1 VRHRSTSRAGA
12 RWALAG
18 IIGLTVLGAGACGG
32 SDPAA
37 PSGGPARAPAAT
49 AASASAAAQPAASAS
64 ASGTPAPR
72 CRKVPRTT
80 LRLIASHANAR
91 TRFASG
97 TAAAVHAGPGYAVS
111 MATLAGGTRRVATW
125 FVDDLRTPQTVT
137 SANTQALQITNWPLE
152 SLDASLA
159 GQSRNCV
166 TQNERGVG
174 PVP

>member
-18 IIGLTVLGAGACGG
+18 IIGLAVLGAGACGG
-32 SDPAA
+32 RDPAA
-37 PSGGPARAPAAT
+37 PSGEPARAPATT
-49 AASASAAAQPAASAS
+49 AASAAKPAAAASDTAPA
-64 ASGTPAPR
+64 R

-80 LRLIASHANAR
+80 VRLIASHANVR
-91 TRFASG
+91 TRFNAR
-97 TAAAVHAGPGYAVS
+97 TAAAVDAGPGYAVS
-111 MATLAGGTRRVATW
+111 MAALAGGTRRVATW
-125 FVDDLRTPQTVT
+125 FVDDLRAPETVA
-137 SANTQALQITNWPLE
+137 SGNSQALAITNWPLA

-166 TQNERGVG
+166 TQNLRGVG

>member
-18 IIGLTVLGAGACGG
+18 IIGLGVLGVGACGG
-32 SDPAA
+32 GDAAA
-37 PSGGPARAPAAT
+37 PSGGPARAPAT
-49 AASASAAAQPAASAS
+49 TPVTPSAGSGAAQSAVT
-64 ASGTPAPR
+64 AAPR

-80 LRLIASHANAR
+80 LRLIASHASAR
-91 TRFASG
+91 TRFNAG
-97 TAAAVHAGPGYAVS
+97 TAAAVHARAGYAVS
-111 MATLAGGTRRVATW
+111 MAALAGGTRRVGTW

-137 SANTQALQITNWPLE
+137 SANTQALEITNWPLE
-152 SLDASLA
+152 SLDAALA

-166 TQNERGVG
+166 TRNERGVG